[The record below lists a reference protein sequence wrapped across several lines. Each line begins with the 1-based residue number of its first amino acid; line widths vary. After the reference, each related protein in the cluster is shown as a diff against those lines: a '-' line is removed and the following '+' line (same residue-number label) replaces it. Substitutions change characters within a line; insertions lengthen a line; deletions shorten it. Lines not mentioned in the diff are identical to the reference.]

1 MNQTARAEVLQV
13 FQRPLA
19 PKSGPSQDV
28 KDVKEDVDTSA
39 TEDSDAEYAPPFRK
53 ASVKGKGRASALSKG
68 KGKARG
74 GDDDYDPN
82 GPTVMLISLKAG
94 AVGLNLTAGEQMLL
108 TTEPEAFMNPSVLR
122 PQRPLSS

>member
-1 MNQTARAEVLQV
+1 MNQATRAEVIQT

-19 PKSGPSQDV
+19 PKAGLSEEA

-53 ASVKGKGRASALSKG
+53 ATVKGKGKASALSKG
-68 KGKARG
+68 KGKAG
-74 GDDDYDPN
+74 SGDDDYDPN

-94 AVGLNLTAGEQMLL
+94 AVGLNLTAGEQILL
-108 TTEPEAFMNPSVLR
+108 RWM
-122 PQRPLSS
+122 

>member
-1 MNQTARAEVLQV
+1 MNQAARAEVLQV

-19 PKSGPSQDV
+19 PKGGSPANT

-39 TEDSDAEYAPPFRK
+39 TEDSDAEYAPLFNK

-94 AVGLNLTAGEQMLL
+94 AVGLNLTAGKQITLHR
-108 TTEPEAFMNPSVLR
+108 VL
-122 PQRPLSS
+122 PHL